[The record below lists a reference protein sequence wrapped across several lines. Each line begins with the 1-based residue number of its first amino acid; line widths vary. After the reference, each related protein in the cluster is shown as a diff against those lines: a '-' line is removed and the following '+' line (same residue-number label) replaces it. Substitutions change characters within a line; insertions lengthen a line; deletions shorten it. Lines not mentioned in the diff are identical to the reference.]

1 MNEDSEYVRSFIPLV
16 HFLGAALGSNTEV
29 VLHDVTNPESSVIA
43 IANGHVSGR
52 SVGSPTTDLMMK
64 VLHDGMAQHRD
75 YIAGY
80 PGHVSH
86 SEHSL
91 VSSTYFIRRDDRIVG
106 TICVNT
112 DQTAFLALKRTV
124 EQIEH
129 AYFPSPNVEE
139 TEEVYEENLAVSVED
154 MAVQVFNAMS
164 SEIGVPIS
172 KFGVDDRLKAM
183 RTLNSRGY
191 FQFKGAVSNVADL
204 MGVSE
209 STAYRYLRTVQS
221 E

>member
-52 SVGSPTTDLMMK
+52 SVGSPATDLMLK
-64 VLHDGMAQHRD
+64 VLNDGMAQHKD

-91 VSSTYFIRRDDRIVG
+91 VSSTYFIRRNDRIVG

-112 DQTAFLALKRTV
+112 DQTAFLTLKRSI

-129 AYFPSPNVEE
+129 AYLPTPNVEE
-139 TEEVYEENLAVSVED
+139 TSETYEENLAVSVED
-154 MAVQVFNAMS
+154 MAMQVFNAMS
-164 SEIGVPIS
+164 AENGIPVT
-172 KFGVDDRLKAM
+172 KFSVDDRLKAM

-191 FQFKGAVSNVADL
+191 FQFKGAVSNVANL

-209 STAYRYLRTVQS
+209 STAYRYLRMAQA